1 MIWYKN
7 NNSDIVVST
16 RIRLARNVDKT
27 PFPNALKDTK
37 EVTEK
42 NVECMS
48 KFRIIPYN
56 SIGRQ
61 NGLMLGFKADKVK
74 IIIDDEEKEVNNAII
89 GIFNESFNSN
99 TYSALISLEIL

>member
-42 NVECMS
+42 IKNAVENMTGLSVMAVNVNIS
-48 KFRIIPYN
+48 AVIT
-56 SIGRQ
+56 
-61 NGLMLGFKADKVK
+61 KAKA
-74 IIIDDEEKEVNNAII
+74 EKE
-89 GIFNESFNSN
+89 E
-99 TYSALISLEIL
+99 E

>member
-42 NVECMS
+42 
-48 KFRIIPYN
+48 
-56 SIGRQ
+56 
-61 NGLMLGFKADKVK
+61 
-74 IIIDDEEKEVNNAII
+74 
-89 GIFNESFNSN
+89 
-99 TYSALISLEIL
+99 EILMVHF

>member
-42 NVECMS
+42 IKNAV
-48 KFRIIPYN
+48 
-56 SIGRQ
+56 
-61 NGLMLGFKADKVK
+61 LGGQKTGACRRTSYKSCYVR
-74 IIIDDEEKEVNNAII
+74 
-89 GIFNESFNSN
+89 GQR
-99 TYSALISLEIL
+99 

>member
-42 NVECMS
+42 IKNAVLGGNS
-48 KFRIIPYN
+48 TLAKDLIIHRLSEN
-56 SIGRQ
+56 R
-61 NGLMLGFKADKVK
+61 
-74 IIIDDEEKEVNNAII
+74 
-89 GIFNESFNSN
+89 
-99 TYSALISLEIL
+99 SLPKNIYKSRYVRGQR

>member
-42 NVECMS
+42 IKNAVWAVIRHWQ
-48 KFRIIPYN
+48 RI
-56 SIGRQ
+56 
-61 NGLMLGFKADKVK
+61 LTLLTL
-74 IIIDDEEKEVNNAII
+74 IIHR
-89 GIFNESFNSN
+89 
-99 TYSALISLEIL
+99 L

>member
-42 NVECMS
+42 I
-48 KFRIIPYN
+48 K
-56 SIGRQ
+56 
-61 NGLMLGFKADKVK
+61 
-74 IIIDDEEKEVNNAII
+74 NAVL
-89 GIFNESFNSN
+89 
-99 TYSALISLEIL
+99 TLITHRLSENRSLPKNIL

>member
-42 NVECMS
+42 IKNAVLGG
-48 KFRIIPYN
+48 N
-56 SIGRQ
+56 ST
-61 NGLMLGFKADKVK
+61 LAKDFDF
-74 IIIDDEEKEVNNAII
+74 IDLQKTGACRRTSYKSRYVR
-89 GIFNESFNSN
+89 GQR
-99 TYSALISLEIL
+99 

>member
-42 NVECMS
+42 IKNAVLGGNS
-48 KFRIIPYN
+48 TLAKDFAYGGGPYQTAN
-56 SIGRQ
+56 HKRR
-61 NGLMLGFKADKVK
+61 LC
-74 IIIDDEEKEVNNAII
+74 
-89 GIFNESFNSN
+89 
-99 TYSALISLEIL
+99 T

>member
-42 NVECMS
+42 EIRLTLENFYDKAYFMVRINEGTPGNVSGGALTHLTGNLYLLEADEATVT
-48 KFRIIPYN
+48 IE
-56 SIGRQ
+56 RQ
-61 NGLMLGFKADKVK
+61 L
-74 IIIDDEEKEVNNAII
+74 EKE
-89 GIFNESFNSN
+89 
-99 TYSALISLEIL
+99 

>member
-42 NVECMS
+42 L
-48 KFRIIPYN
+48 KTLFWTAIRHWQRI
-56 SIGRQ
+56 
-61 NGLMLGFKADKVK
+61 LTLLTL
-74 IIIDDEEKEVNNAII
+74 IIHR
-89 GIFNESFNSN
+89 
-99 TYSALISLEIL
+99 L

>member
-42 NVECMS
+42 IKNAVLALLTL
-48 KFRIIPYN
+48 IIHRLSEN
-56 SIGRQ
+56 R
-61 NGLMLGFKADKVK
+61 
-74 IIIDDEEKEVNNAII
+74 
-89 GIFNESFNSN
+89 
-99 TYSALISLEIL
+99 SLPKNIL

>member
-42 NVECMS
+42 IKNAVLGGNS
-48 KFRIIPYN
+48 TLQRI
-56 SIGRQ
+56 
-61 NGLMLGFKADKVK
+61 LTLLTL
-74 IIIDDEEKEVNNAII
+74 IIHRLSENR
-89 GIFNESFNSN
+89 
-99 TYSALISLEIL
+99 SLPKNIL

>member
-42 NVECMS
+42 IKNAVENMTGLSVMAVNVNIS
-48 KFRIIPYN
+48 D
-56 SIGRQ
+56 IGK
-61 NGLMLGFKADKVK
+61 GF
-74 IIIDDEEKEVNNAII
+74 
-89 GIFNESFNSN
+89 
-99 TYSALISLEIL
+99 

>member
-42 NVECMS
+42 IKNAVLGGNS
-48 KFRIIPYN
+48 TLAKDFDLLTLIIHRLSEN
-56 SIGRQ
+56 R
-61 NGLMLGFKADKVK
+61 
-74 IIIDDEEKEVNNAII
+74 
-89 GIFNESFNSN
+89 
-99 TYSALISLEIL
+99 SLPKNIL

>member
-42 NVECMS
+42 IKNAV
-48 KFRIIPYN
+48 
-56 SIGRQ
+56 
-61 NGLMLGFKADKVK
+61 LGGNRHWQRF
-74 IIIDDEEKEVNNAII
+74 
-89 GIFNESFNSN
+89 
-99 TYSALISLEIL
+99 